1 MQGEVALGVA
11 RHARGVPCHQR
22 LVRMLVVALQGTV
35 ARGVTIHAA
44 RMRKHLG
51 RFCENGP

>member
-11 RHARGVPCHQR
+11 RHARGFPCHQR

-35 ARGVTIHAA
+35 ARGMTIHAA

-51 RFCENGP
+51 RFCENGL